1 MAPASEQG
9 RVVLHPRM
17 AAQLDRLRE
26 LRHAL
31 AVLIEQ
37 LESLLYHRRDA
48 VLARYSRDLGQLEY
62 RLFCLEAAIAELR
75 YRIAFLQREA
85 NLGRHVTPERS
96 AILEAEIA
104 AEFEKTRKESQRRED
119 ELHRA
124 MDDLAAPAM
133 AADDARQLK
142 SLYRRLCKT
151 LHPDIAGTMS
161 PAQKRTWELMQHA
174 YRAGDLDLL
183 QALAAGGGSPD
194 DADPDDE
201 REMPD
206 DLAAETERLNA
217 LIALQQERIAKA
229 LAAPPLCYESQL
241 LDKAWVAAKQ
251 RDVQH
256 RLSAATEKEAQL
268 QAWHDSLLAS
278 SGPRH

>member
-1 MAPASEQG
+1 MAGASERG

-17 AAQLDRLRE
+17 AAQLARVRE

-48 VLARYSRDLGQLEY
+48 VLARYSRDIGQLEY

-85 NLGRHVTPERS
+85 NLGRQVTAERI
-96 AILEAEIA
+96 AILDAEIA
-104 AEFEKTRKESQRRED
+104 AEFEQTRKESQRRED
-119 ELHRA
+119 ELRRA
-124 MDDLAAPAM
+124 MDDLAAPAL
-133 AADDARQLK
+133 AADDARRLK
-142 SLYRRLCKT
+142 SLYRQLCKT
-151 LHPDIAGTMS
+151 LHPDIGGAMS

-183 QALAAGGGSPD
+183 QALAAGGGG
-194 DADPDDE
+194 PDDE

-206 DLAAETERLNA
+206 DIAAETERLNA
-217 LIALQQERIAKA
+217 LIAAQQERIAQA
-229 LAAPPLCYESQL
+229 LATPPLCYESQL
-241 LDKAWVAAKQ
+241 LDKAWVAAKR
-251 RDVQH
+251 RDLQH
-256 RLSAATEKEAQL
+256 RISAARDKETRL
-268 QAWHDSLLAS
+268 KAWHDSLLAS
-278 SGPRH
+278 SGQPH

>member
-9 RVVLHPRM
+9 RVVLHSRV

-48 VLARYSRDLGQLEY
+48 VLARYSRDIGQLEY
-62 RLFCLEAAIAELR
+62 RLFCLEAAIAERR

-85 NLGRHVTPERS
+85 NLGRHATAERI

-119 ELHRA
+119 ELRQA

-133 AADDARQLK
+133 ATDDARRLK
-142 SLYRRLCKT
+142 SLYRQLCKT

-161 PAQKRTWELMQHA
+161 PAQKRTWELMQRA

-183 QALAAGGGSPD
+183 QALAAGGGPD
-194 DADPDDE
+194 DTDPDDE

-206 DLAAETERLNA
+206 DLAAETERLNT
-217 LIALQQERIAKA
+217 LIALQQDRIAKA

-251 RDVQH
+251 RDLQH
-256 RLSAATEKEAQL
+256 RISAAREKEAQL

-278 SGPRH
+278 SGPTH